1 MGKVVKKN
9 KHSIETNNN
18 KPTFVVSDKDFRI
31 NDDYVI
37 LLANIKQRFRN
48 SQIKAAV
55 RVNDTMIE
63 FYWSVGADIVEMQRI
78 HKWGSGVIKQ
88 LSLDLRSAFPDK
100 DGFSVRNFA
109 FLNRQDCT
117 ANNSAVGRERNN
129 RDSK

>member
-1 MGKVVKKN
+1 MIFLRKSLDKRNGCVVTLRVRIYTKIYDVMGKIVKKN

-31 NDDYVI
+31 NDDYVV

-88 LSLDLRSAFPDK
+88 LSLDLR
-100 DGFSVRNFA
+100 
-109 FLNRQDCT
+109 
-117 ANNSAVGRERNN
+117 
-129 RDSK
+129 